1 MDTGVILCVS
11 TVSLKT
17 TVDIY
22 SDYIVNLSHQMIQRV
37 LNQNLSSLVVVNNDM
52 HSLVLQFATKHACFS
67 LFCRFSKMDDQD
79 APEFMDDDSNDAN
92 SPVA

>member
-22 SDYIVNLSHQMIQRV
+22 SDYIVNLSHQMI
-37 LNQNLSSLVVVNNDM
+37 
-52 HSLVLQFATKHACFS
+52 
-67 LFCRFSKMDDQD
+67 
-79 APEFMDDDSNDAN
+79 
-92 SPVA
+92 